1 MLSINYG
8 IDIFLL
14 LTPVIFYFFK
24 YKKIS
29 IKNIF
34 NLQGLKKINIFDLI
48 KKSLLL
54 LLLLLIFSYLL
65 NFIAFIF
72 NISDVSLV
80 SESILKIPF
89 LLIMY
94 LFIVRVF
101 LEEWFF
107 RSFLLRKT
115 NIFIATLIFALAHI
129 SYGSVIEFLGAF
141 ALGFTL
147 CVFYRKTK
155 NIYPNFIAHSLY
167 NIIVYSIL
175 INFM

>member
-80 SESILKIPF
+80 
-89 LLIMY
+89 
-94 LFIVRVF
+94 V
-101 LEEWFF
+101 
-107 RSFLLRKT
+107 
-115 NIFIATLIFALAHI
+115 N
-129 SYGSVIEFLGAF
+129 
-141 ALGFTL
+141 
-147 CVFYRKTK
+147 
-155 NIYPNFIAHSLY
+155 LY
-167 NIIVYSIL
+167 
-175 INFM
+175 